1 MGKRTAIAFLC
12 CMLAIS
18 AWLLVKP
25 TAVHACS
32 CAGPSP
38 VQDDLNRKTAIFAG
52 KVKSV
57 DKPRGGLIRSSA
69 DPVEVTFEVTDVWKG
84 ELRSETKVYT
94 AMSGASCG
102 YEGFAAGQ
110 SYIVFAHGL
119 SDRLETGS
127 CERTKLLASA
137 SEELAALGAGYKP
150 TGSLESDGDNNRAV
164 WGTVLAGAALA
175 IAAVGLAVSFKRM
188 RRSDDSQ

>member
-1 MGKRTAIAFLC
+1 
-12 CMLAIS
+12 MLAIS

-175 IAAVGLAVSFKRM
+175 IAAVGLAVFFKRM